1 MLAQLSEM
9 RRRAERARA
18 AQRDSARARSLD
30 RSEGDP
36 VDFNEWSRVGGPE
49 RSEMLS
55 VELKMAVDS
64 VKDTLGLRRWMLTLA
79 WVLALVFEPNLVR
92 LALLTRH
99 GKMWT

>member
-36 VDFNEWSRVGGPE
+36 VDFNEWSRVGGPD
-49 RSEMLS
+49 
-55 VELKMAVDS
+55 AIGDA
-64 VKDTLGLRRWMLTLA
+64 LGLLKWQLI
-79 WVLALVFEPNLVR
+79 V
-92 LALLTRH
+92 
-99 GKMWT
+99 